1 MKPFIISK
9 RTPPPPH
16 RGRSNR
22 QLTIPALLFA
32 AAASGALLLG
42 ACDSPTG
49 ENPNTNGGKV
59 TPTSYTTTVTGRV
72 TDKST
77 AAGVPDAEVS
87 ASTAPGTVVK
97 TRSDGSF
104 TFQVKEHTGTFTLTV
119 KKAGYTPVTTERID
133 TTENTRTVPVIQ
145 LTKITP
151 TGGGTP
157 EPTATYTTTVTGK
170 VITPAKAA
178 DPAKGRTISTAQVWF
193 CIDPTNCTDPAKTDV
208 GADGSYTLEVAGH
221 TGSFTITADY
231 TAADGKY
238 TTSTAQTVNTTGVAV
253 DQDIALKYGYT
264 TTVTVQVAL
273 YPSGIGS
280 GGITS
285 SGVTV
290 VITAED
296 GHEVDRGT
304 TSGASSPS
312 AVITVDHPGR
322 MVITASRD
330 GYTSD
335 GSSGTTAVNTT
346 AGTVARNLYLVA
358 SSSSL

>member
-1 MKPFIISK
+1 MY
-9 RTPPPPH
+9 PPPH
-16 RGRSNR
+16 RGTSNR

-157 EPTATYTTTVTGK
+157 EPATSATYTTTVTGK
-170 VITPAKAA
+170 V
-178 DPAKGRTISTAQVWF
+178 
-193 CIDPTNCTDPAKTDV
+193 
-208 GADGSYTLEVAGH
+208 
-221 TGSFTITADY
+221 ITADY

-238 TTSTAQTVNTTGVAV
+238 TTSTAQTVNTTGAAI
-253 DQDIALKYGYT
+253 DNQDIALKYGYT
-264 TTVTVQVAL
+264 TTVSGTVVTI
-273 YPSGIGS
+273 PP
-280 GGITS
+280 GGGTTTPVV
-285 SGVTV
+285 GATV
-290 VITAED
+290 VI
-296 GHEVDRGT
+296 EVEGIEAGRDT
-304 TSGASSPS
+304 TEG
-312 AVITVDHPGR
+312 VNGEYNITTVDHPGV
-322 MVITASRD
+322 MIAIV
-330 GYTSD
+330 TSLT
-335 GSSGTTAVNTT
+335 GNVT
-346 AGTVARNLYLVA
+346 RNLTTTDTELIRIFN
-358 SSSSL
+358 L